1 MDQSWSE
8 YYADVRQDIEGL
20 KTVYPFVQVF
30 LPPTTQPQLVQL
42 TVVAVDNDVVHETFA
57 TKDDFLGEYS
67 KRVFVTIPRDY
78 KLKGCNIYGGKWI
91 NTKVIPSRFHHFN
104 GQRQDGE
111 RLLCVGVPDSFK
123 EMRNVLLENI
133 KTADRMLTAYELFQT
148 GKTNRLELIAYS
160 HGEKGINEY
169 RKQKKKYQTK

>member
-78 KLKGCNIYGGKWI
+78 KLKG
-91 NTKVIPSRFHHFN
+91 
-104 GQRQDGE
+104 
-111 RLLCVGVPDSFK
+111 
-123 EMRNVLLENI
+123 
-133 KTADRMLTAYELFQT
+133 
-148 GKTNRLELIAYS
+148 
-160 HGEKGINEY
+160 
-169 RKQKKKYQTK
+169 